1 MVQDYGLF
9 SFAFSAFGWGVVTTD
24 FSCCS
29 GQNVQNGSRRLLF
42 SGGSTVPGSVTMAR
56 IDGGLFSV
64 SSFHAATAFIESGG
78 SLTVKGYFPD
88 ATSVSTSFEIGDS
101 FAGLA
106 LSEAFSGLSSIEF
119 AEGTVAGWRETASV
133 STTSTSAA
141 APRAHPRTR
150 VAPAARHRADRAAG
164 MAEAPRIARRS
175 ARDDPEGHRRGGPR
189 DVRAVGDRPRLRQ
202 RGVRAARS

>member
-1 MVQDYGLF
+1 MRRFLGALALLMLVAGPAGADPIITFEGVADNYDAVQDYGLF
-9 SFAFSAFGWGVVTTD
+9 SFTFSAIGWGVVTTD

-29 GQNVQNGSRRLLF
+29 GDNVQNGSRRLLF
-42 SGGSTVPGSVTMAR
+42 SGGSTVPGSVMMAR

-64 SSFHAATAFIESGG
+64 SSFHAATAFIDSGG

-119 AEGTVAGWRETASV
+119 AEGTVAGWREYGVGLDNIDVGGGTPAPIPEPASLLLV
-133 STTSTSAA
+133 GTGLAGL
-141 APRAHPRTR
+141 RAWRKR
-150 VAPAARHRADRAAG
+150 RA
-164 MAEAPRIARRS
+164 
-175 ARDDPEGHRRGGPR
+175 
-189 DVRAVGDRPRLRQ
+189 
-202 RGVRAARS
+202 